1 MPVNLSAPEH
11 LAPVPG
17 IRVAA
22 TSLGVRKVA
31 RDDLTVFEIPAGA
44 AVAATFTRNAFC
56 AAPVTLA
63 REHLRTHT
71 PRYLVIN
78 AGNANAGTGTPGMD
92 AARRVCALVAAAGGC
107 ASEQVLAFSTG
118 VVGEILDTRPFEA
131 AVPQAFEALAHDAW
145 LRAAH
150 AIMTTD
156 IVCKGVSRSFELNGR
171 THTITGIAKGSG
183 MIRPDMATMLSFIA
197 TDAAVE
203 GALLRQVLGEA
214 VDASFN
220 CITIDGD
227 TSTNDSCV
235 LVATGT
241 EARLLAADAAGVR
254 ALRAAVTDVCTW
266 LAHAVVRD
274 GEGATK
280 FITVEVSGGA
290 DVSECRQVAYTVAHS
305 PLVKTAMFASDAN
318 WGRILAAVGRA
329 GVEDLDIDSIRM
341 HLGDVLIVE
350 KGGRAA
356 SYREELGAAVMAESE
371 IQVHIELGRGDARA
385 FVWTCDLS
393 HEYVSIN
400 ADYRS

>member
-1 MPVNLSAPEH
+1 MPVNLIAPDQ

-17 IRVAA
+17 IRIGA

-44 AVAATFTRNAFC
+44 AVAASFTRNAFC

-63 REHLRTHT
+63 REHLARAV
-71 PRYLVIN
+71 PRYLVVN
-78 AGNANAGTGTPGMD
+78 AGNANAGTGSAGMQ
-92 AARRVCALVAAAGGC
+92 AARRVCELIAHAGDC
-107 ASEQVLAFSTG
+107 SPEQVLPFSTG
-118 VVGEILDTRPFEA
+118 VVGEILDTGPFES
-131 AVPQAFEALAHDAW
+131 AVPRVMACLASDAW
-145 LRAAH
+145 LRAGH

-156 IVCKGVSRSFELNGR
+156 IVCKGCTRSFEVAGR

-197 TDAAVE
+197 TDVSIEAT
-203 GALLRQVLGEA
+203 LLQRILSEA

-220 CITIDGD
+220 CITVDGD
-227 TSTNDSCV
+227 TSTNDACV
-235 LVATGT
+235 LVATGVDASI
-241 EARLLAADAAGVR
+241 EDPSGAAAA
-254 ALRAAVTDVCTW
+254 ALRAAVIEVCTW
-266 LAHAVVRD
+266 LAQAVVRD

-329 GVEDLDIDSIRM
+329 GVADLRIDAVRM

-350 KGGRAA
+350 HGGRAA
-356 SYREELGAAVMAESE
+356 SYREELGAEVMARSE
-371 IQVHIELGRGDARA
+371 IDVRIDLGRGDARA
-385 FVWTCDLS
+385 RVWTCDLS